1 MVTLSEAMGHP
12 WRTDDRQ
19 HESGSEEQG
28 GAASDHNKQLR
39 FSLLPGNIPAV
50 CLPRTAAVTIC
61 AEPRYPGR
69 ERLIP
74 FSKLFGIATAFSS
87 SRVMRLDPEGST
99 LEAPAS
105 STGGKSPSDHA
116 IEAVA
121 HIEHSARDAR
131 SRIDHFASTITR
143 VAGTAQSIAFHLVWF
158 IAWPLI
164 NLHVIPSI
172 QPFDPFPFNLLTTV
186 VSLEAII
193 LTLFV
198 LISQNRLSQEA
209 DKRAQLDLQV
219 NLLAEKETTMI
230 LRMLHDISER
240 LGVTGAS
247 TKELRDL
254 LKETKVDELA
264 EKLEKVLPSE

>member
-1 MVTLSEAMGHP
+1 
-12 WRTDDRQ
+12 
-19 HESGSEEQG
+19 
-28 GAASDHNKQLR
+28 
-39 FSLLPGNIPAV
+39 
-50 CLPRTAAVTIC
+50 
-61 AEPRYPGR
+61 
-69 ERLIP
+69 
-74 FSKLFGIATAFSS
+74 
-87 SRVMRLDPEGST
+87 MRLDPEGST
-99 LEAPAS
+99 LEAPVS
-105 STGGKSPSDHA
+105 GTRGKSPSDHA

-131 SRIDHFASTITR
+131 SRIDHFASTVTR
-143 VAGTAQSIAFHLVWF
+143 VAGTAQSIVFHLVWF
-158 IAWPLI
+158 SAWLLV
-164 NLHVIPSI
+164 NLHGIPGI

-186 VSLEAII
+186 VSLEAIF

-209 DKRAQLDLQV
+209 DKRSQIDLQV

-230 LRMLHDISER
+230 LRMLQDISER

-264 EKLEKVLPSE
+264 EKLEEALPSE